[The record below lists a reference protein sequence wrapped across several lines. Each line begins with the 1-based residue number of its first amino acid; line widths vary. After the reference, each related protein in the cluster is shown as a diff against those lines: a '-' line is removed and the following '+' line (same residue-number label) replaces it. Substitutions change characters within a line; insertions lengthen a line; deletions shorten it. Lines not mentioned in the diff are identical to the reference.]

1 MKRNVVLRHLKEN
14 ECLLD
19 REGSKHSIFVNV
31 KTGDWSAVP
40 RHSDIR
46 EKTVMKI
53 CKELGI
59 PILK

>member
-1 MKRNVVLRHLKEN
+1 MPLNWFWNIKEKK
-14 ECLLD
+14 LLD
-19 REGSKHSIFVNV
+19 REGSKHSIFVNTQ
-31 KTGDWSAVP
+31 TGDWTSVP
-40 RHSDIR
+40 RHPDIR

>member
-1 MKRNVVLRHLKEN
+1 MPLNWFWNILEEN

-19 REGSKHSIFVNV
+19 REGSKHSIFVNT
-31 KTGDWSAVP
+31 KTGDWAAVP
-40 RHSDIR
+40 RHPDIR

>member
-19 REGSKHSIFVNV
+19 REGSKHSIFSNT
-31 KTGDWSAVP
+31 KTGDWTAVP
-40 RHSDIR
+40 RHTDIK

-53 CKELGI
+53 CKELCI

>member
-14 ECLLD
+14 KCLLD
-19 REGSKHSIFVNV
+19 REGSKHSIFINT
-31 KTGDWSAVP
+31 KTGDWTSVP
-40 RHSDIR
+40 RHPDIR
-46 EKTVMKI
+46 EITVMKI

>member
-1 MKRNVVLRHLKEN
+1 MKRNVVLKHLKEN

-19 REGSKHSIFVNV
+19 REGSKHSIFINA
-31 KTGDWSAVP
+31 KTGDWTTVP
-40 RHSDIR
+40 RHSDIK

-53 CKELGI
+53 CKELNI